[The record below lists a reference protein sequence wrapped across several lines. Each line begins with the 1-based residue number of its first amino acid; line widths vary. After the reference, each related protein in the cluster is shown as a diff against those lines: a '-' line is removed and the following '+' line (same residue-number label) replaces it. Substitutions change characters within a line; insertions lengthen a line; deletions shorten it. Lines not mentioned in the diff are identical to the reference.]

1 VGDDAV
7 ARGPLTQAQAAA
19 VLMEHMA
26 VVCVVGGVV
35 MAVVVLLGGG
45 HVLLRVG
52 ACWHGDG
59 RRCCWHGAGGVAMAM
74 VLLRH
79 GVGSG
84 AADTAPVALLLFTGV
99 VVQQP
104 GYFLLYKRAYIL

>member
-1 VGDDAV
+1 
-7 ARGPLTQAQAAA
+7 
-19 VLMEHMA
+19 MCC
-26 VVCVVGGVV
+26 CVVGDVV
-35 MAVVVLLGGG
+35 MAVVVLLGGGGG

-59 RRCCWHGAGGVAMAM
+59 RRCWRHGAGGVAMAL

-79 GVGSG
+79 GVGSDTS
-84 AADTAPVALLLFTGV
+84 DTALVALLLFTGV

-104 GYFLLYKRAYIL
+104 GWLFPFVQARL

>member
-1 VGDDAV
+1 
-7 ARGPLTQAQAAA
+7 LAAA

-59 RRCCWHGAGGVAMAM
+59 RRCCWHGAGGVAMALVFCAM
-74 VLLRH
+74 
-79 GVGSG
+79 
-84 AADTAPVALLLFTGV
+84 ALEVMLPTRRLWLCCYLPAWLFNNLFV
-99 VVQQP
+99 PFVQAH
-104 GYFLLYKRAYIL
+104 L